1 MFLAHPV
8 GQPVH
13 EILAA
18 DDAKGVSWLDL
29 VEPNEDEIRLAEAV
43 TGLILPRRAALEE
56 IESSSRHYRRGDV
69 IYLSMPLV
77 RVIDGRLTAW
87 PVGMIVS
94 SDRLITLRYSSY
106 TAFETM
112 SRDLASNDADFALS
126 DVPELTIHLLETI
139 VNRLAD
145 ILENDGHTLDTISR
159 TVFAPKRPNRHVRNA
174 NILRQTLRELGESGD
189 LTSSIRESL
198 LGVDRIGMYL
208 GDARYFEFREALQ
221 TRLRILGRD
230 VASLNDYVA
239 QMTVK
244 VQFLLDATLGFIS
257 IDQNDGMKLLT
268 VVSFVGIT
276 PTLLAGIYGMNF
288 KVMPELEWHY
298 GYYYALC
305 LMLASVL
312 LPLFIFWRRG
322 WFGDRST

>member
-13 EILAA
+13 EVLAA
-18 DDAKGVSWLDL
+18 DDAKNVNWLDL
-29 VEPNEDEIRLAEAV
+29 VEPTESEIRLAETMLGV
-43 TGLILPRRAALEE
+43 TLPRRDALEE
-56 IESSSRHYRRGDV
+56 IESSSRHYKRGDV

-77 RVIDGRLTAW
+77 RMVDGVLTTW
-87 PVGMIVS
+87 PVGMVITP
-94 SDRLITLRYSSY
+94 DKLITLRYASY

-112 SRDLASNDADFALS
+112 SRDLAADNADFALS

-145 ILENDGHTLDTISR
+145 ILENVGHALDAISR
-159 TVFAPKRPNRHVRNA
+159 TVFAAKRPNRRVRSA
-174 NILRQTLRELGESGD
+174 ELLRQTLRELGESGD

-208 GDARYFEFREALQ
+208 GDARYFEFRDTLQ
-221 TRLRILGRD
+221 MRLRILGRD
-230 VASLNDYVA
+230 VASLSDYVV
-239 QMTVK
+239 QMTAK

-257 IDQNDGMKLLT
+257 IDQNNGMKLLT

-276 PTLLAGIYGMNF
+276 PTLLAGVYGMNF
-288 KVMPELEWHY
+288 KVMPELDWRY

-305 LMLASVL
+305 LMLASVAV
-312 LPLFIFWRRG
+312 PLFIFWRRG
-322 WFGDRST
+322 WFGDRSS

>member
-8 GQPVH
+8 GRPVH

-18 DDAKGVSWLDL
+18 DDAQDVSWLDL
-29 VEPNEDEIRLAEAV
+29 VDPTEDEIRLAEAV
-43 TGLILPRRAALEE
+43 SGISLPRREALEE
-56 IESSSRHYRRGDV
+56 IESSSRHYRKGDV
-69 IYLSMPLV
+69 IYLSTPLV
-77 RVIDGRLTAW
+77 RMINDALTAY
-87 PVGMIVS
+87 PVGMVVS
-94 SDRLITLRYSSY
+94 ERWFITLRYANY

-112 SRDLASNDADFALS
+112 SRDLAANDVDFALS
-126 DVPELTIHLLETI
+126 DVPELVIHLLETV

-145 ILENDGHTLDTISR
+145 ILESAGHTLATISR
-159 TVFAPKRPNRHVRNA
+159 TVFTSTRPRRHVRNA
-174 NILRQTLRELGESGD
+174 DVLRQTLRELGASGD

-208 GDARYFEFREALQ
+208 GDARYFEFRDTLQ
-221 TRLRILGRD
+221 ARLRILGRD

-288 KVMPELEWHY
+288 KIMPELEWHY
-298 GYYYALC
+298 GYFYALC

-322 WFGDRST
+322 WFGDRSK